1 MEAPFQASVPQ
12 ILPVG
17 EKDASSSLL
26 YRMVQTLVLRP
37 FTTLTLALAILL
49 LGAVSF
55 FYLRVEYMP
64 TLHIPVVHVVT
75 EYPGFPAAEVERL
88 VTIPLENGLSAV
100 QGLQGMESITKD
112 EVSTISLRFDWK
124 VDLRTVTVDI
134 REKIDS
140 TYPYLP
146 FGIQKPL
153 VFTEDLNADPILVL
167 SVVPGAARSI
177 REITPLVRKELAS
190 RLLRIEG
197 VSSVRIV
204 GTAEPEVLVEGKRDF
219 IQAGT
224 ITLAELAETIQNN
237 VFQSSLGTLTEGDRE
252 FLVEADT
259 GVDSLEGLE
268 NLPLRRSTAVGRGA
282 PGNQSVSGPGSSAE
296 SGSVMIRKSPGEGSA
311 ERIGDVAR
319 VTLREKERTSFFH
332 WNGKEGIGIFIHKMP
347 DASTLRT
354 ARKVMDS
361 LPELNSL
368 FQREFRIQV
377 VENPTRRIVAS
388 FENLLGSL
396 GMGVLA
402 VFLVLFLTF
411 RNLTYPLIIS
421 FSIPLSTLGV
431 FFYMY
436 LAQIGLNTVSLSG
449 IALGVGMIVDNSIVI
464 LENLHRRRA
473 AETGEVCIS
482 VVEVFPSL
490 FSSTLTTVLVFLP
503 IALIPGVL
511 GALFQEQ
518 AFTISCLL
526 AISLVSALFFTP
538 TLYLVFRPR
547 KIKENRSFKEEAV
560 PSRTTILPYRSYLLY
575 TFRHPAFPL
584 CVTFL
589 LVGVGCIMFTL
600 LPRRMLPE
608 EIPDTLLL
616 TLSYPAGTSLEKS
629 SRETE
634 ALEKRILPL
643 PGVTGICSEGG
654 YEARSL
660 KDRGTSE
667 RNSWTV
673 RSRVGIDGSEFQR
686 VKGTIESLLAG
697 LPGVEYRVEIPSD
710 GSSRLLG
717 STDTIRLRVLGP
729 EREGILSRMEN
740 LFHET
745 GVPSLAV
752 SAVADTRKTLPQ
764 KTLEVQEDL
773 ATFHGITPRYIL
785 DTLGLALRG
794 TIVST
799 LPLQGE
805 DVDIRIRL
813 GRVEGAPEV
822 SLAEGKSRAVKN
834 PRATIE
840 YGAPV
845 KSLVPKESPP
855 HIDSQAAIGSFEP
868 SESRALKESLEVGE
882 VPLPLTGGMIQAGW
896 MGTLRSG
903 FTYPEL
909 HRTDRKPSVTW
920 TFHPKEGKR
929 EALETLLESLA
940 RNFSAS
946 NAGITPILL
955 SRSALEEQG
964 IHVVQVFATALL
976 LMYLV
981 LGAQFESF
989 LTPLL
994 LLISFPLSASGSFL
1008 CLYLVGYSLNLNSF
1022 LGILVLF
1029 GTIINGTILLT
1040 SAYRLSGGG
1049 GILKETVAHLKPLL
1063 ATVNTTLVAMAPLI
1077 LSGGGSLQAHTAVA
1091 LGGGLGL
1098 GTLGIVAVYPGLY
1111 RIFFKD
1117 KGDPHG

>member
-1 MEAPFQASVPQ
+1 MEAPFGASVPQ
-12 ILPVG
+12 ILPIG

-503 IALIPGVL
+503 LALIPGVL

-686 VKGTIESLLAG
+686 VKGTIENLLAG

-813 GRVEGAPEV
+813 GRVEGAPEA
-822 SLAEGKSRAVKN
+822 SLAEGK
-834 PRATIE
+834 
-840 YGAPV
+840 
-845 KSLVPKESPP
+845 
-855 HIDSQAAIGSFEP
+855 
-868 SESRALKESLEVGE
+868 SRALKESLEVEE
-882 VPLPLTGGMIQAGW
+882 VPLPLAGGVIQAGW

-1117 KGDPHG
+1117 KGGPHG

>member
-1 MEAPFQASVPQ
+1 MEAPFGASVPQ

-822 SLAEGKSRAVKN
+822 SLAEGKSRA
-834 PRATIE
+834 
-840 YGAPV
+840 
-845 KSLVPKESPP
+845 
-855 HIDSQAAIGSFEP
+855 
-868 SESRALKESLEVGE
+868 LKESLEVGE

-1063 ATVNTTLVAMAPLI
+1063 ATVNTTLVAMTPLI

-1117 KGDPHG
+1117 KGGPHG

>member
-17 EKDASSSLL
+17 EKDASSSFL

-538 TLYLVFRPR
+538 TLYLLFRPR

-589 LVGVGCIMFTL
+589 LFGVGCIMFTL

-629 SRETE
+629 SQETE

-660 KDRGTSE
+660 KDRGTPE

-822 SLAEGKSRAVKN
+822 SLAEGKSRA
-834 PRATIE
+834 
-840 YGAPV
+840 
-845 KSLVPKESPP
+845 
-855 HIDSQAAIGSFEP
+855 
-868 SESRALKESLEVGE
+868 LKESLEVGE
-882 VPLPLTGGMIQAGW
+882 VPLPLAGGVIQAGC

-1040 SAYRLSGGG
+1040 SAYRLSGGE

-1117 KGDPHG
+1117 KGGPHG

>member
-1 MEAPFQASVPQ
+1 MEAPCGTPSIPPSPL
-12 ILPVG
+12 IREG
-17 EKDASSSLL
+17 KASSSLL
-26 YRMVQTLVLRP
+26 YRMVKTLVLRP
-37 FTTLTLALAILL
+37 FTSLTVALAILL

-55 FYLRVEYMP
+55 FYLRLEYMP
-64 TLHIPVVHVVT
+64 TLYIPVVHVVT

-88 VTIPLENGLSAV
+88 LTIPLENGLSAV
-100 QGLQGMESITKD
+100 RGLRGMESITKE

-153 VFTEDLNADPILVL
+153 VYTEDLNADPILVL
-167 SVVPGAARSI
+167 SVAPRSERSI
-177 REITPLVRKELAS
+177 KDITPLVRKELAS

-237 VFQSSLGTLTEGDRE
+237 VFQSSLGILTEGERE

-259 GVDSLEGLE
+259 GVDSLERLE
-268 NLPLRRSTAVGRGA
+268 NLPLRRGTGLGRGTR
-282 PGNQSVSGPGSSAE
+282 GNRSVSGSVSRVDTGSAINHGAPVQESAE
-296 SGSVMIRKSPGEGSA
+296 KV
-311 ERIGDVAR
+311 GDVAR

-332 WNGKEGIGIFIHKMP
+332 WNGEEAIGIFIHKMP

-361 LPELNSL
+361 LPHLNSL
-368 FQREFRIQV
+368 FHREFRIQV
-377 VENPTRRIVAS
+377 VQDPTRRIVAS
-388 FENLLGSL
+388 LEALLGSL

-411 RNLTYPLIIS
+411 RNLTYPLIIF

-436 LAQIGLNTVSLSG
+436 LAEIGLNTVSLSG
-449 IALGVGMIVDNSIVI
+449 IALGVGMIVDNSIVV

-473 AETGEVCIS
+473 TGTEDICKA

-490 FSSTLTTVLVFLP
+490 LSATLTTVLVFLP

-511 GALFQEQ
+511 GALFREL

-526 AISLVSALFFTP
+526 VISLVSAILFTP
-538 TLYLVFRPR
+538 TLYLVFLPR
-547 KIKENRSFKEEAV
+547 RVKGKRSSQVPAV
-560 PSRTTILPYRSYLLY
+560 SFRSACIPYRSYLLY
-575 TFRHPAFPL
+575 TFRYPAFPL
-584 CVTFL
+584 CLSILF
-589 LVGVGCIMFTL
+589 VGAGCVLFTL
-600 LPRRMLPE
+600 LPKRILPE
-608 EIPDTLLL
+608 EIPNTLQL
-616 TLSYPAGTSLEKS
+616 TLSYPTGTSLEKS

-634 ALEKRILPL
+634 ALEKRILPF
-643 PGVTGICSEGG
+643 PGVRGVFSEGG

-667 RNSWTV
+667 RNPWTV
-673 RSRVGIDGSEFQR
+673 HLRVGIDGRESPQ
-686 VKGTIESLLAG
+686 VKVSIENLLAG
-697 LPGVEYRVEIPSD
+697 LPGVEYRLEIPSD
-710 GSSRLLG
+710 GNSRLLG
-717 STDTIRLRVLGP
+717 STETIRLRVLGQ
-729 EREGILSRMEN
+729 ERESILSQMEN
-740 LFHET
+740 LFHQS
-745 GVPSLAV
+745 GVSSLMA

-764 KTLEVQEDL
+764 KTFEVKEDL

-785 DTLGLALRG
+785 DTLGLYLRG

-799 LPLQGE
+799 LPLEGE

-813 GRVEGAPEV
+813 GREEGAPEV
-822 SLAEGKSRAVKN
+822 GK
-834 PRATIE
+834 
-840 YGAPV
+840 
-845 KSLVPKESPP
+845 
-855 HIDSQAAIGSFEP
+855 
-868 SESRALKESLEVGE
+868 
-882 VPLPLTGGMIQAGW
+882 VPLPLAGGVIQAGW
-896 MGTLRSG
+896 VGTLRSG
-903 FTYPEL
+903 FTYSEL

-920 TFHPKEGKR
+920 TFHPKEGKK
-929 EALETLLESLA
+929 EALVSLLESLT
-940 RNFSAS
+940 RNLPASA
-946 NAGITPILL
+946 GGVTPVLL

-964 IHVVQVFATALL
+964 IHILQVFATALL

-981 LGAQFESF
+981 LGAQFESCGI
-989 LTPLL
+989 PLL
-994 LLISFPLSASGSFL
+994 LLVSFPLSASGSFL
-1008 CLYLVGYSLNLNSF
+1008 CLYLVGFSLNLNSF
-1022 LGILVLF
+1022 LGILVLL

-1040 SAYRLSGGG
+1040 SAYRLSGEE
-1049 GILKETVAHLKPLL
+1049 GILEETVAHLKPLL
-1063 ATVNTTLVAMAPLI
+1063 ATVNTTLVAMAPLL
-1077 LSGGGSLQAHTAVA
+1077 LSGRGSLQAHTAAA

-1098 GTLGIVAVYPGLY
+1098 GTLGILAVYPGLY

-1117 KGDPHG
+1117 KVNTQISIPQQKGVPSESASPPNAPPTEVRRGTLPEKSTLSERRPISDGGPHG